1 MYIPYFTQAIEDVK
15 RGNFEDSKFES
26 IFIENPDDRRWVDY
40 FKLKGV
46 MLGNP

>member
-1 MYIPYFTQAIEDVK
+1 MYIPYFAQAIDDVRK
-15 RGNFEDSKFES
+15 GKFEDSKFEAVL
-26 IFIENPDDRRWVDY
+26 IPNPEDRRWSDY

>member
-1 MYIPYFTQAIEDVK
+1 MYIPYFAQAIEDVK
-15 RGNFEDSKFES
+15 LGKFEDSKFEHL
-26 IFIENPDDRRWVDY
+26 FIENQLDRNWNDF